1 MEPGDKRSLVRVGGE
16 GPAGSSRDSRALCLP
31 PVFTELS
38 YLGQVML
45 TSLSLSFLI
54 YKMGRKWQFIV
65 LGVLKRDSVTACY
78 HI

>member
-1 MEPGDKRSLVRVGGE
+1 MEPGDKWSLVRVGGE
-16 GPAGSSRDSRALCLP
+16 GPAGPRRGSRALRLS

-38 YLGQVML
+38 DLGQVML

-65 LGVLKRDSVTACY
+65 LEVLKRNSVTACY